1 MPDENGRQPLPVI
14 VVASWYPGVD
24 DPARGRFVADQAD
37 ALAATRRIS
46 PLVLSFDTAL
56 VDGDQLSRVS
66 EIGVVQRHAAR
77 GIAERSDAIS
87 RSGWGLQPDLAV
99 ARVSLLEGVGRST
112 PPGSDGDLR
121 RDVLLG
127 LGEVVDLAGQGPG
140 VVHAH
145 TGYPDGYAAAALA
158 KHLGWP
164 LVITE
169 HASFVAR
176 QLRQPA
182 QRQRYLE
189 AVEAA
194 ARFLAV
200 SQMLADE
207 LEKAIPQLAGKLEV
221 MPNAIPLHEYAV
233 NLDARRSE
241 ELLFVGYRKPTKGM
255 ATLLH
260 AFADVHAARPGATLR
275 LIGRSPT
282 EEVEQ
287 QWHQMSRDLGIRDAV
302 QFEGTMDRAG
312 VAAAMARASILV
324 HPSPRETFGMTTLEA
339 LASGTPVVATRSGG
353 ISGILAD
360 NRLGELVPP
369 QDSRALARAV
379 IRTLE
384 RRDSF
389 EPTTLR
395 AAVEPYSSVTV
406 GDRLANL
413 YASLAAKA
421 SPAPLRPHRGH
432 LSWRGAMTAE
442 PDRVLVFANNTD
454 RAAAL
459 LRSMPAELL
468 GRMLLVTAG
477 GDNEELPDGIGTTIR
492 TRDDIAREL
501 RRIRIEGP
509 RGTTLDRARRLLSN
523 PFAAVRRRL
532 SIGGLGTLRW
542 QTVAVGTQAAVAR
555 SPEIRAFLAHGP
567 VEVVCVDAIDHV
579 IADPL
584 IADGRATPVPG
595 GLLWL
600 ADRWASRGRER
611 TPARSAA
618 ADVSLSA
625 PNASA

>member
-1 MPDENGRQPLPVI
+1 MSDDNGRQPLPVI

-24 DPARGRFVADQAD
+24 DPARGRFVADQAN
-37 ALAATRRIS
+37 ALAATGRIS

-56 VDGDQLSRVS
+56 IDGEQLRRLS
-66 EIGVVQRHAAR
+66 EMGVVQRHAAG
-77 GIAERSDAIS
+77 GIAERDDAIN
-87 RSGWGLQPDLAV
+87 RLGWGLEPGVAV
-99 ARVSLLEGVGRST
+99 GRVSLLEGVGRST
-112 PPGSDGDLR
+112 PSGSDGDLR
-121 RDVLLG
+121 RDALLS
-127 LGEVVDLAGQGPG
+127 LAEVIDLDGSGPG

-158 KHLGWP
+158 EHLGWP

-182 QRQRYLE
+182 QRQRYLT

-194 ARFLAV
+194 SRFLAV
-200 SQMLADE
+200 SEMLADE
-207 LEKAIPQLAGKLEV
+207 LRKAIPQLAEKLEI
-221 MPNAIPLHEYAV
+221 MPNAIPLHQYAV
-233 NLDARRSE
+233 NLDSRRPD

-255 ATLLH
+255 ATLLQ
-260 AFADVHAARPGATLR
+260 AFADVHAARPSATLR

-282 EEVEQ
+282 DEVER
-287 QWHQMSRDLGIRDAV
+287 QWQQMSRDLGVHDAV
-302 QFEGTMDRAG
+302 RFEGTMDRAG
-312 VAAAMARASILV
+312 VAAAMGRASVLV

-353 ISGILAD
+353 ISGILED
-360 NRLGELVPP
+360 RRLGELVPP

-395 AAVEPYSSVTV
+395 AAVEPYSSVEV
-406 GDRLANL
+406 GGRLANL
-413 YASLAAKA
+413 YTSLATE
-421 SPAPLRPHRGH
+421 APPPSRPSRRGH
-432 LSWRGAMTAE
+432 LSWRGAATAE
-442 PDRVLVFANNTD
+442 PDRVLVFANDTE
-454 RAAAL
+454 RASAL
-459 LRSMPAELL
+459 LRSMPSELL

-477 GDNEELPDGIGTTIR
+477 ADDEELPAGIGATLR
-492 TRDDIAREL
+492 TRGDIAREL

-509 RGTTLDRARRLLSN
+509 RGTTLDRAKRLLSN
-523 PFAAVRRRL
+523 PIAAVRRRL

-542 QTVAVGTQAAVAR
+542 QTVMAGIQAAVAR
-555 SPEIRAFLAHGP
+555 SPEVRAFLADGP
-567 VEVVCVDAIDHV
+567 VEVICVDAIDHV

-584 IADGRATPVPG
+584 IADGRAIPLPG

-600 ADRWASRGRER
+600 ADRWASREPDGM
-611 TPARSAA
+611 SAA
-618 ADVSLSA
+618 PPAADISMSA
-625 PNASA
+625 LNPSA

>member
-1 MPDENGRQPLPVI
+1 MPPENGRQPLPVI

-46 PLVLSFDTAL
+46 PLVITFDTAL
-56 VDGDQLSRVS
+56 IDGDQLNRVS
-66 EIGVVQRHAAR
+66 ELGAVQRHVTR
-77 GIAERSDAIS
+77 GIAERHDAINP
-87 RSGWGLQPDLAV
+87 SGWGLEPGVAV
-99 ARVSLLEGVGRST
+99 ARVSLLEGVGRAT
-112 PPGSDGDLR
+112 PSGSDGDLR
-121 RDVLLG
+121 REALLSLGDDVARAMPG
-127 LGEVVDLAGQGPG
+127 RG

-145 TGYPDGYAAAALA
+145 TGYPDGYAGAALA
-158 KHLGWP
+158 SHLGWP

-182 QRQRYLE
+182 QRQRYLA

-221 MPNAIPLHEYAV
+221 MPNAIPLHQYAV
-233 NLDARRSE
+233 NLDSRRPE

-255 ATLLH
+255 ATLLR
-260 AFADVHAARPGATLR
+260 AFADVHAARPSATLR

-282 EEVEQ
+282 EDVEH
-287 QWHQMSRDLGIRDAV
+287 QWHQLSRDLGIRDAV

-312 VAAAMARASILV
+312 VAAAMARASVLV

-353 ISGILAD
+353 ISGILED
-360 NRLGELVPP
+360 GRLGELVPP

-384 RRDSF
+384 RRESF

-395 AAVEPYSSVTV
+395 AAVEPYSSIEV
-406 GDRLANL
+406 GGRLASL
-413 YASLAAKA
+413 YASLAAEA
-421 SPAPLRPHRGH
+421 PPAVRR
-432 LSWRGAMTAE
+432 LSGDLIWQGAATAE
-442 PDRVLVFANNTD
+442 PGRVLVFANDTA

-459 LRSMPAELL
+459 LRSMPVELL

-477 GDNEELPDGIGTTIR
+477 ADDDELPDGIRTILR
-492 TRDDIAREL
+492 THEDTAREL

-509 RGTTLDRARRLLSN
+509 RGTTFDRARRLLAN
-523 PFAAVRRRL
+523 PLAAIRRRL
-532 SIGGLGTLRW
+532 SIGGVGTLRW
-542 QTVAVGTQAAVAR
+542 QAAVVGSQAALAR
-555 SPEIRAFLAHGP
+555 SAEVRAFLADGP
-567 VEVVCVDAIDHV
+567 VEAVCVDAIDHV
-579 IADPL
+579 IADPM

-600 ADRWASRGRER
+600 ADRWASRRLE
-611 TPARSAA
+611 PAPPPSQFAE
-618 ADVSLSA
+618 VSLS
-625 PNASA
+625 PTNPSV